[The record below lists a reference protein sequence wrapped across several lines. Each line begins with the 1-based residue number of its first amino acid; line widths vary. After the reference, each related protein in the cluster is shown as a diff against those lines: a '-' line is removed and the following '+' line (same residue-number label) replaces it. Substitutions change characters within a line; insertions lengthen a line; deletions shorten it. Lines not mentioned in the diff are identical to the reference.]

1 MTVIPLEL
9 KLTCTFGTLDSEN
22 NFVLKKDTFNVDIQ
36 KLDHELFARAC
47 DQLLK
52 IKNDLAMVDATAMA
66 AAAPA
71 M

>member
-9 KLTCTFGTLDSEN
+9 KLTCTFGTLDAEN
-22 NFVLKKDTFNVDIQ
+22 NFVLKKDAFNVDIQ

-52 IKNDLAMVDATAMA
+52 IKNDLTMVDAA
-66 AAAPA
+66 ALVAPVV
-71 M
+71 

>member
-9 KLTCTFGTLDSEN
+9 KLTCTFGTLDAEN

-36 KLDHELFARAC
+36 KLDHELFSRAC

-52 IKNDLAMVDATAMA
+52 IKNDLAMVDNPALNAV
-66 AAAPA
+66 APGI
-71 M
+71 

>member
-9 KLTCTFGTLDSEN
+9 KLTCTFGTLDPDN

-36 KLDHELFARAC
+36 KLDHELFSRAC

-52 IKNDLAMVDATAMA
+52 LKTDLSMPPSASLD
-66 AAAPA
+66 APA

>member
-9 KLTCTFGTLDSEN
+9 KLTCTFGTLDNEQS
-22 NFVLKKDTFNVDIQ
+22 FILKKDTFNVDIQ

-52 IKNDLAMVDATAMA
+52 IKNDLALSDNPALNAV
-66 AAAPA
+66 APGV
-71 M
+71 